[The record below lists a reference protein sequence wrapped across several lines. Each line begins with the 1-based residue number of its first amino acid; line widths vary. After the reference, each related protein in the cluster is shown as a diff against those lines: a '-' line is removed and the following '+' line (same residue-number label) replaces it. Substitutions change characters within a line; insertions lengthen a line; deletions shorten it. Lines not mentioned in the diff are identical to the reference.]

1 MKWEVLIKH
10 VCYML
15 KFKGFL
21 QDIVMG
27 LFELPAELARI
38 FFFFHETPYLLGRLS
53 DGKLRSLSL
62 SGRRSLRNEQPQP
75 VASRKSIGNFYCRY
89 YKVQSLKRKL
99 RFWKTRICHWDLNS
113 FPISKD
119 FPDKLGGEIVNVI
132 FFKITYHKMR

>member
-1 MKWEVLIKH
+1 MGSTHKACLLHVEVQRFSAGYRH
-10 VCYML
+10 
-15 KFKGFL
+15 G
-21 QDIVMG
+21 IVWVASWTSQN
-27 LFELPAELARI
+27 L